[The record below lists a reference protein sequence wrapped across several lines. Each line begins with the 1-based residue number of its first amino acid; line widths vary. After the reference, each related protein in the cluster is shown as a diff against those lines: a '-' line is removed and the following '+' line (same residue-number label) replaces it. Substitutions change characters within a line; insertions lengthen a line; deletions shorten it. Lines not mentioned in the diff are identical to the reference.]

1 MSFQSQRGAWGGCRL
16 KGSVLPA
23 PGWAPRTGPGLGKGE
38 DTTSGHQVAP
48 KAHSGMSTRVL
59 EARVGAQGAVG
70 DPQGL
75 VPPTTQLCAPS
86 TKDTR
91 QPGAG
96 RQAWAAAEGQPAWP
110 PTSPLLPGPGWAGL
124 AQPSRVWPQVCQRP
138 CWLLAW
144 APCCPSPSSAGGLTR
159 GGPHLC
165 WDWTPLLGTEARQSL
180 SAPAQTPLGKPA
192 PGPVGRK
199 LQMSRGVPPCTP
211 LPAQPWPCCRGD

>member
-1 MSFQSQRGAWGGCRL
+1 MGKAKPPSLATRWRQRPTVGYPQGSWRPGWGRRELCGSPRAWCL
-16 KGSVLPA
+16 LPHSHVLPA
-23 PGWAPRTGPGLGKGE
+23 P
-38 DTTSGHQVAP
+38 
-48 KAHSGMSTRVL
+48 
-59 EARVGAQGAVG
+59 
-70 DPQGL
+70 
-75 VPPTTQLCAPS
+75 
-86 TKDTR
+86 DTR

-165 WDWTPLLGTEARQSL
+165 WDLTPLLGTEARQSL

-199 LQMSRGVPPCTP
+199 LQLSRGVPPCTP
-211 LPAQPWPCCRGD
+211 LPAQPWPCCRGDQPQHRGCLFILKAGDWPAA